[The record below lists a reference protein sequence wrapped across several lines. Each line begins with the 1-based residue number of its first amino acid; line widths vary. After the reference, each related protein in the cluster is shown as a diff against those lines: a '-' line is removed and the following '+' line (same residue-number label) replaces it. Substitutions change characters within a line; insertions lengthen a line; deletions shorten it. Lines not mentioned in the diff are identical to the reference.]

1 MKEQLIKWYSPN
13 LKREVKMLVFGHAGY
28 PVILFPTSMGS
39 YHENKDQ
46 GLIGSAKWYLEQ
58 GLIQIYCPE
67 SDDKNSFYNKKIHP
81 THRIQNHVD
90 YDKMICHE
98 IVERVKNNTSSGKV
112 AVAGCSFGGYQAAN
126 FAFRHPGY
134 VSHMFSMSGS
144 FSIKSFM
151 DGHWDNDVFFNS
163 PEDFLYGLNDS
174 ELWNMDIVLG
184 TSNWDICLDA
194 NLNLSKILAK
204 KDVPHWLDI
213 RKDKKIFLI
222 TVDGQDSAK
231 WYLEDNDI
239 VADDED
245 FTGVSNISRMTIL
258 KLEKDLFKN

>member
-1 MKEQLIKWYSPN
+1 MKETYHKWYSPN
-13 LKREVKMLVFGHAGY
+13 LNREIEMLVFGHSGY

-46 GLIGSAKWYLEQ
+46 GLIASAKWYIEQ
-58 GLIQIYCPE
+58 GLIQIFCIG
-67 SDDKNSFYNKKIHP
+67 SIDKDSFYNKNIHP
-81 THRIQNHVD
+81 YHKIQNHVW

-98 IVERVKNNTSSGKV
+98 LVEKVKNNTYSGKV
-112 AVAGCSFGGYQAAN
+112 AVAGCSFGGYHAAN

-134 VSHMFSMSGS
+134 VSHLFSMSGA

-151 DGHWDNDVFFNS
+151 DGFHDENVYFNS
-163 PEDFLYGLNDS
+163 PEDYLPGLNDR

-194 NLNLSKILAK
+194 NLNLSRILAH

-213 RKDKKIFLI
+213 RQNQKHDWPVWKEMFPH
-222 TVDGQDSAK
+222 
-231 WYLEDNDI
+231 YL
-239 VADDED
+239 
-245 FTGVSNISRMTIL
+245 SRI
-258 KLEKDLFKN
+258 KFF